1 MSTRSIDAA
10 LLAKMFLAGA
20 GELSANKEKIN
31 ELNVFPVPDGDTG
44 TNMTLTIMSAAKE
57 VLALGDDFDMTK
69 LCKAISMGSLRGAR
83 GNSGVILSQLLRGF
97 TKEIQEKEEIDLS
110 VLAVAFNRAVETA
123 YKAVMKPKEGTILT
137 VARGAAEKASELSD
151 KTEDIESWA
160 DGVIDHA
167 EYVLTQTP
175 ELLPVLKQAG
185 VVDSGGQ
192 GLVCVLCGARK
203 ALLGEAEEFTAESL
217 DGASGAQASGI
228 NRDAVANAEV
238 KYGYCTEF
246 IIMLNHVFNQK
257 VEADFKRYLESI
269 GDSIV
274 CVADE
279 DIVKVHVHTNHPG
292 LAFERGLTLGALT
305 SMKVDN
311 MREEHQER
319 LFKLDGDKY
328 VERSEDEMKLDGP
341 AGTANG
347 PIRRASAPAAQEREE
362 TVSEAVK
369 EEPAAVDTPHKDYG
383 FIAVSVGKGFEEIFG
398 NLGVDVIISGGQTM
412 NPSTDDILD
421 AIAKVNADTVFI
433 LPNNKNI
440 ILAAN
445 QAASMTEDKKVVVIP
460 TKTIPQGISA
470 LISFMPGSEPSDNEE
485 AMTAAT
491 GEVKTGEVTYSVRD
505 TELDGFIIRAND
517 IMGIGDRGIIAVG
530 EEILGTAFETVYR
543 LVDADSSLVT
553 IYYGEDV
560 TESEAAVLKVKIEE
574 EYPELEIELH
584 EGGQPVYYYIISV
597 E

>member
-1 MSTRSIDAA
+1 M
-10 LLAKMFLAGA
+10 
-20 GELSANKEKIN
+20 
-31 ELNVFPVPDGDTG
+31 
-44 TNMTLTIMSAAKE
+44 
-57 VLALGDDFDMTK
+57 
-69 LCKAISMGSLRGAR
+69 
-83 GNSGVILSQLLRGF
+83 
-97 TKEIQEKEEIDLS
+97 
-110 VLAVAFNRAVETA
+110 
-123 YKAVMKPKEGTILT
+123 
-137 VARGAAEKASELSD
+137 
-151 KTEDIESWA
+151 
-160 DGVIDHA
+160 
-167 EYVLTQTP
+167 
-175 ELLPVLKQAG
+175 
-185 VVDSGGQ
+185 
-192 GLVCVLCGARK
+192 
-203 ALLGEAEEFTAESL
+203 
-217 DGASGAQASGI
+217 
-228 NRDAVANAEV
+228 
-238 KYGYCTEF
+238 
-246 IIMLNHVFNQK
+246 
-257 VEADFKRYLESI
+257 
-269 GDSIV
+269 
-274 CVADE
+274 
-279 DIVKVHVHTNHPG
+279 
-292 LAFERGLTLGALT
+292 
-305 SMKVDN
+305 
-311 MREEHQER
+311 
-319 LFKLDGDKY
+319 
-328 VERSEDEMKLDGP
+328 
-341 AGTANG
+341 
-347 PIRRASAPAAQEREE
+347 
-362 TVSEAVK
+362 
-369 EEPAAVDTPHKDYG
+369 PHKDYG